1 MMRKIEEI
9 PKEELQD
16 DATFIAAVASA
27 MKKIEGGAAG
37 HYRLSVRWKN
47 KVLVQQLQGAQNRHC
62 QM

>member
-27 MKKIEGGAAG
+27 IKNRRRSSWALQI
-37 HYRLSVRWKN
+37 VRAVEK
-47 KVLVQQLQGAQNRHC
+47 
-62 QM
+62 